1 MTKPTIKI
9 AIADWW
15 DRSNQKEYIHEND
28 ILKLLS
34 PYYNFVYD
42 EKPDFL
48 LYSVFGSNHLSYQ
61 HPCIKIFYTGENVRT
76 DWNLCDYG
84 VDFDFLNFGN
94 RHLYLPL
101 FALPECAKDLENA
114 LIKHQCDEKILE
126 QKTKFCA
133 FMVTNGGGDP
143 IRGEIF
149 DKLSMYKKVDSG
161 GRWRNNIG
169 GAIGDR
175 YNDFRTSKYHWLKDY
190 KFHICFENSS
200 YPGYVTEKLIQAF
213 RAKCVPIYWGD
224 PTLCDEKYA
233 HYRPIFNPKAF
244 INVHNFDSL
253 DSVVKEVERLDNDSQ
268 AFLAMLKEPMLLHTP
283 KNQKWLENTRGGGS
297 NFILISYM
305 IFLITFLLKKHIIL
319 TQMHSTLK
327 VSLQKIGI
335 MSHYVLGEKD
345 STLLSQNAYTIFL
358 LLINFYHKGYVCKNQ
373 GLF

>member
-15 DRSNQKEYIHEND
+15 DRSNQKEYMHEND
-28 ILKLLS
+28 VLKLLS

-48 LYSVFGSNHLSYQ
+48 LYSVFGSNHLAYQ

-84 VDFDFLNFGN
+84 IDFDFLNFGS
-94 RHLYLPL
+94 RHLYFPL
-101 FALPECAKDLENA
+101 FALPECAKDLEGA

-143 IRGEIF
+143 IRGAIF
-149 DKLSMYKKVDSG
+149 DKLFSYKRVDSG

-169 GAIGDR
+169 GPIGNSFTDPK
-175 YNDFRTSKYHWLKDY
+175 TSKYLWLKDY
-190 KFHICFENSS
+190 KFNICFENSS

-233 HYRPIFNPKAF
+233 KHRPIFNPKAF

-253 DSVVKEVERLDNDSQ
+253 DSVAKEVERLDNDPQ

-283 KNQKWLENTRGGGS
+283 KNQKWLENTQGGN
-297 NFILISYM
+297 NFILISCM
-305 IFLITFLLKKHIIL
+305 IFLITFLLKKYTIL
-319 TQMHSTLK
+319 IQMHNTPTILLQEIKTISPFVPLEK
-327 VSLQKIGI
+327 ISMVSFL
-335 MSHYVLGEKD
+335 SLCVVF
-345 STLLSQNAYTIFL
+345 LLSID
-358 LLINFYHKGYVCKNQ
+358 FYN
-373 GLF
+373 